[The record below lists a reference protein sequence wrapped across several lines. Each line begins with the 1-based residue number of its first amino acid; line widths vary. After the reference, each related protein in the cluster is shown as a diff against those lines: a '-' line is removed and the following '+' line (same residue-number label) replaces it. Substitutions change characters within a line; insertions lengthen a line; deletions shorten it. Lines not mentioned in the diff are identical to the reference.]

1 MSAPI
6 AAAGATAS
14 FGRALGESA
23 ASTGT
28 TGLINGFL
36 GQLFGGMNARR
47 QWRFQQKQMK
57 LQQQYALE
65 QMQKQSELS
74 YANWQ
79 KQFDY
84 ENAYNDPSKVF
95 DRYLKAGVTPAA
107 VLGSSGVGV
116 NATMSGGSASMPSAS
131 GPSGS
136 TPVSPGAF
144 VSGDPTAVAQN
155 MIAQS
160 TVDRNSAAAN
170 RDNAEAQSISDQNV
184 GHQLYTLMAQTRV
197 ALDQAATKHNLAV
210 TDVLKVQES
219 LEKNALFISD
229 ATLLSAIDEKKNQA
243 ALTAAE
249 VRRLGIE
256 NEHLGAVMSAQAFM
270 MNTQAA
276 LNQVLGEQAREVIE
290 SLRLN
295 NLDAANELAR
305 NWDKRF
311 EVEIPNPQYSANL
324 RSGNPITRGNPG
336 PRSFK
341 ISMSLKDFYDK
352 TAINEAN
359 ASDFLPE
366 QARIALRNAKVD
378 PYVEISKA
386 LVGAAASIAGAG
398 IIRGGMSRAAS
409 TISAGGSS
417 SNSTGSSLTTRYDSK
432 GNLVGYAKTEMNRS
446 GYSSTYNH
454 ARRVR

>member
-1 MSAPI
+1 MSGSA
-6 AAAGATAS
+6 AS
-14 FGRALGESA
+14 FGQALGQTA
-23 ASTGT
+23 ASTGA
-28 TGLINGFL
+28 TGLITGAL

-136 TPVSPGAF
+136 TSVSPGVFSA
-144 VSGDPTAVAQN
+144 GDPTAVAQN
-155 MIAQS
+155 MLAQS
-160 TVDRNSAAAN
+160 TVNRNSAAAN
-170 RDNAEAQSISDQNV
+170 LDNAQAKSIDDQNV
-184 GHQLYTLMAQTRV
+184 GKQLYTLMAQSRV
-197 ALDQAATKHNLAV
+197 ALDQAAAKHNLAV
-210 TDVLKVQES
+210 ADVLKVQENI
-219 LEKNALFISD
+219 EKNALFISD
-229 ATLLSAIDEKKNQA
+229 ATLLSSIDEKKNQA
-243 ALTAAE
+243 ALVAAE
-249 VRRLGIE
+249 VRRLNIE
-256 NEHLGAVMSAQAFM
+256 NENLGAVMSAQAFM
-270 MNTQAA
+270 MKTQAV
-276 LNQVLGEQAREVIE
+276 LNQTLGEQSREVIE
-290 SLRLN
+290 SLRLD
-295 NLDAANELAR
+295 NLDTANELVR

-324 RSGNPITRGNPG
+324 RSENPITRGNPG

-352 TAINEAN
+352 TVINEAN

-366 QARIALRNAKVD
+366 QARIALRNAKID

-386 LVGAAASIAGAG
+386 LVGAAASVAGAG
-398 IIRGGMSRAAS
+398 IIRGGMSRAAG

-417 SNSTGSSLTTRYDSK
+417 SSSAGSSLTTRYDSR
-432 GNLVGYAKTEMNRS
+432 GNVVGYAKTEMSRS
-446 GYSSTYNH
+446 GHSSSYNNT
-454 ARRVR
+454 RKSR

>member
-1 MSAPI
+1 MPVPVV
-6 AAAGATAS
+6 AAAAPA
-14 FGRALGESA
+14 FGRALGQTA
-23 ASTGT
+23 ASTGV
-28 TGLINGFL
+28 TGLISGAL

-95 DRYLKAGVTPAA
+95 DRYLKAGITPAA

-116 NATMSGGSASMPSAS
+116 NATMSGGSS
-131 GPSGS
+131 S
-136 TPVSPGAF
+136 TPYASVPNGGSPITPAGFAPA
-144 VSGDPTAVAQN
+144 DPTSIAQN
-155 MIAQS
+155 MVAQS
-160 TVDRNSAAAN
+160 TVSRNAAAAN

-184 GHQLYTLMAQTRV
+184 GNQLYTLMAQTRV
-197 ALDQAATKHNLAV
+197 ALDQAAAKHNLAV

-219 LEKNALFISD
+219 IERNALFISD
-229 ATLLSAIDEKKNQA
+229 ATLLSAIDEKKKQV
-243 ALTAAE
+243 ALVDAE
-249 VRRLGIE
+249 VRRLNIE
-256 NEHLGAVMSAQAFM
+256 NEHLGAVLSAQAFM

-276 LNQVLGEQAREVIE
+276 LNRALGDQAREVIE

-295 NLDAANELAR
+295 NLDAANELVR

-311 EVEIPNPQYSANL
+311 DVEIPNPQYSENL
-324 RSGNPITRGNPG
+324 RSKNPIVRGNPG
-336 PRSFK
+336 PSTFK
-341 ISMSLKDFYDK
+341 VSMSLKDFYDK
-352 TAINEAN
+352 TVINEAN

-386 LVGAAASIAGAG
+386 LVGAAASVAGAG
-398 IIRGGMSRAAS
+398 IIRGGMSRAATS
-409 TISAGGSS
+409 ISAGGSS
-417 SNSTGSSLTTRYDSK
+417 SSLAGSSMTTRYDSK
-432 GNLVGYAKTEMNRS
+432 GRVVGYATTEMNRS
-446 GYSSTYNH
+446 GHSSTYNNT
-454 ARRVR
+454 RRSR

>member
-1 MSAPI
+1 MPAPI
-6 AAAGATAS
+6 APIASS
-14 FGRALGESA
+14 FGQALGQSA

-28 TGLINGFL
+28 TGLITGAL

-116 NATMSGGSASMPSAS
+116 NATMSGGSSSMPSAS
-131 GPSGS
+131 GPAGGAL
-136 TPVSPGAF
+136 VGPGAPP
-144 VSGDPTAVAQN
+144 SSDPTAIAQN
-155 MIAQS
+155 MVAQS
-160 TVDRNSAAAN
+160 TVSRNDAAAN
-170 RDNAEAQSISDQNV
+170 LDNAQAQSISDQNV
-184 GHQLYTLMAQTRV
+184 GKRLYTLMAETRV
-197 ALDQAATKHNLAV
+197 ALDKAATKHNLAV
-210 TDVLKVQES
+210 ADVLKVQES
-219 LEKNALFISD
+219 IEKNALFISD
-229 ATLLSAIDEKKNQA
+229 ATLLSSIAEKKSQA
-243 ALTAAE
+243 ALVDAE
-249 VRRLGIE
+249 VRRLNIE
-256 NEHLGAVMSAQAFM
+256 NENLGAVMSAQAFM

-276 LNQVLGEQAREVIE
+276 LNQVLGDQAREVIE

-295 NLDAANELAR
+295 NLDTANELVR

-311 EVEIPNPQYSANL
+311 EVEIPNPQYSENL
-324 RSGNPITRGNPG
+324 RSKNPITRGNPG
-336 PRSFK
+336 PRTFK
-341 ISMSLKDFYDK
+341 VSVSLKDFHDK
-352 TAINEAN
+352 TIINEAN

-366 QARIALRNAKVD
+366 QARIALRNAKID

-386 LVGAAASIAGAG
+386 LVGAAASVAGAG

-417 SNSTGSSLTTRYDSK
+417 SNSTGSSLTTRYDSR
-432 GNLVGYAKTEMNRS
+432 GNVVGYAKTEMNRS
-446 GYSSTYNH
+446 GHSSTYGTT
-454 ARRVR
+454 RKTR

>member
-1 MSAPI
+1 MRLIDFKSYVEPVSTGAI
-6 AAAGATAS
+6 LGAAGVAAGGQVAS
-14 FGRALGESA
+14 
-23 ASTGT
+23 
-28 TGLINGFL
+28 GLFKPSL
-36 GQLFGGMNARR
+36 KR
-47 QWRFQQKQMK
+47 QWKYQQKQMR

-65 QMQKQSELS
+65 QMQKQGEIN

-95 DRYLKAGVTPAA
+95 DRFLKAGVTPAA

-116 NATMSGGSASMPSAS
+116 NATMSGGSAGSVGAS
-131 GPSGS
+131 GPSGGTFDFSSPLPSGVGSAAAGTALEAMGVNS
-136 TPVSPGAF
+136 T
-144 VSGDPTAVAQN
+144 
-155 MIAQS
+155 IE
-160 TVDRNSAAAN
+160 RNKAAAN

-197 ALDQAATKHNLAV
+197 ALDEAATKHNLAV

-229 ATLLSAIDEKKNQA
+229 STLLSAIDEKKNQA

-276 LNQVLGEQAREVIE
+276 LNQVLGEQAGEVIE

-295 NLDAANELAR
+295 NLDAANELVR

-311 EVEIPNPQYSANL
+311 DIEIPNPQYLENL
-324 RSGNPITRGNPG
+324 RSKNPITRANPG

-341 ISMSLKDFYDK
+341 VSMSLKDFHDK
-352 TAINEAN
+352 TIINEAN

-366 QARIALRNAKVD
+366 QARIALRNAKLD

-386 LVGAAASIAGAG
+386 LVGAAASVTGAG
-398 IIRGGMSRAAS
+398 IIRGGMSRAAG

-417 SNSTGSSLTTRYDSK
+417 SSSAGSSLTTRYDSR
-432 GNLVGYAKTEMNRS
+432 GNVVGYAKTEMNRS
-446 GYSSTYNH
+446 GHSSTYGTT
-454 ARRVR
+454 RKSR

>member
-1 MSAPI
+1 MPIPVASA
-6 AAAGATAS
+6 AS
-14 FGRALGESA
+14 FGQALGQSA

-28 TGLINGFL
+28 TGLISGAL

-47 QWRFQQKQMK
+47 QWRYQQKQMK

-84 ENAYNDPSKVF
+84 ENAYNDPTKVF

-116 NATMSGGSASMPSAS
+116 NATMSGGSASTPSAS
-131 GPSGS
+131 GPSGGA
-136 TPVSPGAF
+136 PVSPGGFAAA
-144 VSGDPTAVAQN
+144 DPTAIAQN

-160 TVDRNSAAAN
+160 TVSRNDAAAN
-170 RDNAEAQSISDQNV
+170 LDNAQAQSINDQNV
-184 GHQLYTLMAQTRV
+184 GKQLYTLMAQARV
-197 ALDQAATKHNLAV
+197 ALDQAVTKHNLAAA
-210 TDVLKVQES
+210 DVLKVQES
-219 LEKNALFISD
+219 LERNALYISD
-229 ATLLSAIDEKKNQA
+229 TTLLSAIDEKKSQA
-243 ALTAAE
+243 ALVAEE
-249 VRRLGIE
+249 VRRLNIE
-256 NEHLGAVMSAQAFM
+256 NEKIGIVMSAQAFM
-270 MNTQAA
+270 MNTQAM
-276 LNQVLGEQAREVIE
+276 LNQTLGEQAREVIE

-295 NLDAANELAR
+295 NLDTANELVR

-311 EVEIPNPQYSANL
+311 EIEVPNPQYSANL

-341 ISMSLKDFYDK
+341 VSMSLKDFYDK

-386 LVGAAASIAGAG
+386 LVGAAASVAGAG
-398 IIRGGMSRAAS
+398 IIRGGMSRAAG

-417 SNSTGSSLTTRYDSK
+417 SSSAGSSLTTRYDSR
-432 GNLVGYAKTEMNRS
+432 GNVVGYAKTEMNRS
-446 GYSSTYNH
+446 GHSSSYNH
-454 ARRVR
+454 TRKSR

>member
-1 MSAPI
+1 MPTPI
-6 AAAGATAS
+6 TAAAS
-14 FGRALGESA
+14 FGQALGQSA

-28 TGLINGFL
+28 TGLITGAL

-79 KQFDY
+79 RQFDY

-116 NATMSGGSASMPSAS
+116 NATMSGGSAPMPSAS
-131 GPSGS
+131 GPSGGAS
-136 TPVSPGAF
+136 VSPNAF
-144 VSGDPTAVAQN
+144 LSSNPTAIAEN
-155 MIAQS
+155 MVAQS
-160 TVDRNSAAAN
+160 TVNRNSAAAN
-170 RDNAEAQSISDQNV
+170 LDNAQAQSISDQNV
-184 GHQLYTLMAQTRV
+184 GKQLYTLMAEARV
-197 ALDQAATKHNLAV
+197 ALDQSAAKHNLAV
-210 TDVLKVQES
+210 SDVLKVQES
-219 LEKNALFISD
+219 IEKNALFISD
-229 ATLLSAIDEKKNQA
+229 TTLLSSIDEKKNQA
-243 ALTAAE
+243 AFVAAE
-249 VRRLGIE
+249 VRRLNIE
-256 NEHLGAVMSAQAFM
+256 NENLGAVMSAQAFM
-270 MNTQAA
+270 MKTQAV
-276 LNQVLGEQAREVIE
+276 LNQILGEQAREVIE

-295 NLDAANELAR
+295 NLDTANELVR

-311 EVEIPNPQYSANL
+311 EIEVPNPQYLANL
-324 RSGNPITRGNPG
+324 RNGNPITRGNPG
-336 PRSFK
+336 PRTFK
-341 ISMSLKDFYDK
+341 VSMSLKDFYDK
-352 TAINEAN
+352 TVVNEAN

-386 LVGAAASIAGAG
+386 LVGVAASVAGAG
-398 IIRGGMSRAAS
+398 IIRGGMSRAAG

-417 SNSTGSSLTTRYDSK
+417 SSSAGSSLTTRYDSR
-432 GNLVGYAKTEMNRS
+432 GNVVGYAKTEMNRS
-446 GYSSTYNH
+446 GHSSTYNH
-454 ARRVR
+454 ARKSR

>member
-1 MSAPI
+1 MPTPV
-6 AAAGATAS
+6 AAAAS
-14 FGRALGESA
+14 FGQALGQSA

-28 TGLINGFL
+28 TGLITGAL

-47 QWRFQQKQMK
+47 QWRYQQKQMK

-84 ENAYNDPSKVF
+84 ENSYNDPSKVF

-116 NATMSGGSASMPSAS
+116 NATMSGSSAPMPSAS
-131 GPSGS
+131 GPSGGS
-136 TPVSPGAF
+136 PVAAAASP
-144 VSGDPTAVAQN
+144 VGDPTAIAQN

-160 TVDRNSAAAN
+160 TVDRNAAAAN

-184 GHQLYTLMAQTRV
+184 GSQLYTLMAQTRV
-197 ALDQAATKHNLAV
+197 ALDQAAAKHNLAV
-210 TDVLKVQES
+210 ADVLKVQES
-219 LEKNALFISD
+219 IEKNALFISD

-243 ALTAAE
+243 ALVAAE
-249 VRRLGIE
+249 VRRLNIE
-256 NEHLGAVMSAQAFM
+256 NENLGAVMSAQAFM
-270 MNTQAA
+270 MKTQAV
-276 LNQVLGEQAREVIE
+276 LNQILGEQAREVIE

-295 NLDAANELAR
+295 NLDTANELVR

-311 EVEIPNPQYSANL
+311 EIEVPNPQYSANL

-336 PRSFK
+336 PRVFK
-341 ISMSLKDFYDK
+341 VSMSLKDFYDK
-352 TAINEAN
+352 TVVNEAN

-366 QARIALRNAKVD
+366 QARISLRNARLD
-378 PYVEISKA
+378 PYVEVSKA

-398 IIRGGMSRAAS
+398 IIRGGMSRAAG

-417 SNSTGSSLTTRYDSK
+417 SSSAGSSLTTRYDSR
-432 GNLVGYAKTEMNRS
+432 GNVVGYAKTEMNRS
-446 GYSSTYNH
+446 GHSSSYNH
-454 ARRVR
+454 TRKSR

>member
-1 MSAPI
+1 MPI
-6 AAAGATAS
+6 PVAAAAS
-14 FGRALGESA
+14 FGQALGQSA

-28 TGLINGFL
+28 TGLITGAL

-79 KQFDY
+79 RQFDY

-116 NATMSGGSASMPSAS
+116 NATMSGGSAPMPSAT
-131 GPSGS
+131 GPSGAS
-136 TPVSPGAF
+136 SVGPGISPVS
-144 VSGDPTAVAQN
+144 DPTAIAQN
-155 MIAQS
+155 MVAQS
-160 TVDRNSAAAN
+160 TVSRNDAAAN
-170 RDNAEAQSISDQNV
+170 LDNAQAQSISDQNV
-184 GHQLYTLMAQTRV
+184 GKRLYTLMAETRV

-210 TDVLKVQES
+210 ADVLKIQES
-219 LEKNALFISD
+219 IEKNALFISD
-229 ATLLSAIDEKKNQA
+229 STLLSSIDEKKSQA
-243 ALTAAE
+243 ALVAAE
-249 VRRLGIE
+249 VRRLNIE
-256 NEHLGAVMSAQAFM
+256 NENLGAVMAAQAFM
-270 MNTQAA
+270 MKTQAA
-276 LNQVLGEQAREVIE
+276 LNQILGDQAREVIE
-290 SLRLN
+290 SLRLD
-295 NLDAANELAR
+295 NLDTANELVR

-311 EVEIPNPQYSANL
+311 DVDIPNPQYSENL
-324 RSGNPITRGNPG
+324 RSKNPITRSNPG
-336 PRSFK
+336 PRTFK

-352 TAINEAN
+352 TIINEAN

-398 IIRGGMSRAAS
+398 LIRGGMSRAAG

-417 SNSTGSSLTTRYDSK
+417 SSSAGSSLTTRYDSN
-432 GNLVGYAKTEMNRS
+432 GNVVGYAKTEMNRS
-446 GYSSTYNH
+446 GHSSTYGST
-454 ARRVR
+454 RKSR

>member
-1 MSAPI
+1 MPI
-6 AAAGATAS
+6 PVAAAAS
-14 FGRALGESA
+14 FGQALGQSA

-28 TGLINGFL
+28 TGLITGAL

-84 ENAYNDPSKVF
+84 ENAYNDPTKVF

-131 GPSGS
+131 GPAGGSPVASGAP
-136 TPVSPGAF
+136 PV
-144 VSGDPTAVAQN
+144 GDPTAIAQN

-160 TVDRNSAAAN
+160 TVDRNAAAAN

-184 GHQLYTLMAQTRV
+184 GNQLYTLMAQARV
-197 ALDQAATKHNLAV
+197 ALDQAAAKHNLAV
-210 TDVLKVQES
+210 ADVLKVQES
-219 LEKNALFISD
+219 IEKNALFISD
-229 ATLLSAIDEKKNQA
+229 STLLSSIDEKKNQA
-243 ALTAAE
+243 ALVAAE
-249 VRRLGIE
+249 VRRLNIE
-256 NEHLGAVMSAQAFM
+256 NENLGAVMSAQAFM
-270 MNTQAA
+270 MKTQAA
-276 LNQVLGEQAREVIE
+276 LNQILGEQAREVIE

-295 NLDAANELAR
+295 NLDTANELVR
-305 NWDKRF
+305 NWEKRF
-311 EVEIPNPQYSANL
+311 DIEIPNPQYSENL
-324 RSGNPITRGNPG
+324 RSRNPIIRGNPG
-336 PRSFK
+336 PRTFK
-341 ISMSLKDFYDK
+341 ISASLKDFYDK
-352 TAINEAN
+352 TIINEAN

-366 QARIALRNAKVD
+366 QARIALRNAKID
-378 PYVEISKA
+378 PYVEISKV

-398 IIRGGMSRAAS
+398 IIRGGMSRAAG

-417 SNSTGSSLTTRYDSK
+417 SSSAGSSLTTRYDSR
-432 GNLVGYAKTEMNRS
+432 GNVVGYAKTEMNRS
-446 GYSSTYNH
+446 GHSSTYSNT
-454 ARRVR
+454 RKSR

>member
-1 MSAPI
+1 M
-6 AAAGATAS
+6 AASGAS
-14 FGRALGESA
+14 FGQALGQSA
-23 ASTGT
+23 ASTGA
-28 TGLINGFL
+28 TGLITGAL

-116 NATMSGGSASMPSAS
+116 NATMSGGSAATPSAS
-131 GPSGS
+131 GPSGGAS
-136 TPVSPGAF
+136 ISPGAF
-144 VSGDPTAVAQN
+144 SAGDPTAIAQN
-155 MIAQS
+155 MLAQS
-160 TVDRNSAAAN
+160 TVNRNSAAAN
-170 RDNAEAQSISDQNV
+170 LDNAQAQSISDQNV
-184 GHQLYTLMAQTRV
+184 GKQLYTLMAQSRV
-197 ALDQAATKHNLAV
+197 ALDQAAAKHNLAV
-210 TDVLKVQES
+210 ADVLKVQENI
-219 LEKNALFISD
+219 EKNALFISD
-229 ATLLSAIDEKKNQA
+229 ATLLSSVDEKKNQA
-243 ALTAAE
+243 ALVAAE
-249 VRRLGIE
+249 VRRLNIE
-256 NEHLGAVMSAQAFM
+256 NENLGVVMSAQAFM
-270 MNTQAA
+270 MKTQAV
-276 LNQVLGEQAREVIE
+276 LNQILGEQAREAIE

-295 NLDAANELAR
+295 NLDTANELVR

-311 EVEIPNPQYSANL
+311 EVDIPNPQYSANL

-336 PRSFK
+336 PPSFK

-352 TAINEAN
+352 TVINEAN

-398 IIRGGMSRAAS
+398 IIRGGMSRAAG

-417 SNSTGSSLTTRYDSK
+417 SSSAGSSLTTRYDSR
-432 GNLVGYAKTEMNRS
+432 GNVVGYAKTEMNRS
-446 GYSSTYNH
+446 GHSSSYNNT
-454 ARRVR
+454 RKSR

>member
-1 MSAPI
+1 MPVSA
-6 AAAGATAS
+6 ATAAS
-14 FGRALGESA
+14 FGQALGQSA

-28 TGLINGFL
+28 TGLISGAL

-47 QWRFQQKQMK
+47 QWRYQQKQMK

-79 KQFDY
+79 RQFDY

-116 NATMSGGSASMPSAS
+116 NATMSGGSASMPSAT
-131 GPSGS
+131 GPAGGAS
-136 TPVSPGAF
+136 VSPGTPP
-144 VSGDPTAVAQN
+144 VGDPTAIAQN

-160 TVDRNSAAAN
+160 TVSRNDAAAN
-170 RDNAEAQSISDQNV
+170 LDNAQAQSINDQNV
-184 GHQLYTLMAQTRV
+184 GKQLYTLMAQARV
-197 ALDQAATKHNLAV
+197 ALDQAVTKHNLAAA
-210 TDVLKVQES
+210 DVLKVQES
-219 LEKNALFISD
+219 LERNALFISD
-229 ATLLSAIDEKKNQA
+229 TTLLSAIDEKKNQA
-243 ALTAAE
+243 ALVAEE
-249 VRRLGIE
+249 VRRLNIE
-256 NEHLGAVMSAQAFM
+256 NEKIGIVMPAQAFM

-295 NLDAANELAR
+295 NLDTANELVR

-311 EVEIPNPQYSANL
+311 EIEVSNPQYSANL

-336 PRSFK
+336 PRTFK
-341 ISMSLKDFYDK
+341 VSMSLKDFYDK
-352 TAINEAN
+352 TVINEAN

-386 LVGAAASIAGAG
+386 LVGAAASVAGAG
-398 IIRGGMSRAAS
+398 IIRGGMSRAAG

-417 SNSTGSSLTTRYDSK
+417 SSSAGSSLTTRYDSR
-432 GNLVGYAKTEMNRS
+432 GNVVGYAKTEMNRS
-446 GYSSTYNH
+446 GHSSSYNH
-454 ARRVR
+454 TRKSR

>member
-1 MSAPI
+1 MAIPV
-6 AAAGATAS
+6 AAAAS
-14 FGRALGESA
+14 FGQALGQSA
-23 ASTGT
+23 ASTGA
-28 TGLINGFL
+28 TGLISGAL

-131 GPSGS
+131 GPSGGA
-136 TPVSPGAF
+136 PVSPGAF
-144 VSGDPTAVAQN
+144 APGDAAAIAQN
-155 MIAQS
+155 MVAQS

-197 ALDQAATKHNLAV
+197 ALDQAAAKHNLAV

-229 ATLLSAIDEKKNQA
+229 ATLLSTIDEKKNQA
-243 ALTAAE
+243 ALVAAE

-256 NEHLGAVMSAQAFM
+256 NDHLGAVMSAQAFM

-295 NLDAANELAR
+295 NLDTANELVR
-305 NWDKRF
+305 NWEKRF
-311 EVEIPNPQYSANL
+311 DVEIPNPQYSENL
-324 RSGNPITRGNPG
+324 RSNNPIVRANPG
-336 PRSFK
+336 PPSFK
-341 ISMSLKDFYDK
+341 VSMSLKDFHDK
-352 TAINEAN
+352 TIINEAN

-366 QARIALRNAKVD
+366 QARIALRNAKLD

-386 LVGAAASIAGAG
+386 LVGAAASVAGAG
-398 IIRGGMSRAAS
+398 IIRGGMSRAAG

-417 SNSTGSSLTTRYDSK
+417 SSSAGSSLTTRYDSH
-432 GNLVGYAKTEMNRS
+432 GNVVGYAKTEMNRS
-446 GYSSTYNH
+446 GHSSTYNNS
-454 ARRVR
+454 RRSR

>member
-1 MSAPI
+1 MAAPV
-6 AAAGATAS
+6 AAVAS

-28 TGLINGFL
+28 TGLITGAL

-95 DRYLKAGVTPAA
+95 DRYLKAGITPAA

-116 NATMSGGSASMPSAS
+116 NATMSGGSS
-131 GPSGS
+131 S
-136 TPVSPGAF
+136 TPYASAPNGGAPVTPAGF
-144 VSGDPTAVAQN
+144 APADPTSIAQN
-155 MIAQS
+155 MVAQS
-160 TVDRNSAAAN
+160 TVGRNAAAAN
-170 RDNAEAQSISDQNV
+170 RDNAEAQSIKDQNV
-184 GHQLYTLMAQTRV
+184 GNQLYTLMAQTRV

-210 TDVLKVQES
+210 ADVLKVQES
-219 LEKNALFISD
+219 IERNALFISD

-243 ALTAAE
+243 ALVAAE
-249 VRRLGIE
+249 VRRMGIE
-256 NEHLGAVMSAQAFM
+256 NEHLGAVLSAQAFM
-270 MNTQAA
+270 MRTQAV
-276 LNQVLGEQAREVIE
+276 LNQALGDQAREVIE

-295 NLDAANELAR
+295 NLDAANELVR

-311 EVEIPNPQYSANL
+311 DVEIPNPQYSENL
-324 RSGNPITRGNPG
+324 RSKNPIVRGNPG
-336 PRSFK
+336 PPTFK
-341 ISMSLKDFYDK
+341 VSMSLKDFYDK

-386 LVGAAASIAGAG
+386 LVGAAASVAGAG

-409 TISAGGSS
+409 SISAGGSS
-417 SNSTGSSLTTRYDSK
+417 SSTAGSSMTTRYDSK
-432 GNLVGYAKTEMNRS
+432 GRVVGYATTEMNRS
-446 GYSSTYNH
+446 GHSSTYNNT
-454 ARRVR
+454 RRSR